1 MKTRHQIKQRRAY
14 NNYIR
19 KLKYDSWVWGKRLY
33 GSSRHNC
40 YSIKNA
46 NINVADR
53 CDGYLYDF
61 FNTSLGSYNGP
72 VTRSMSEYRKRQN
85 ITRLLKKF
93 YRNLNIENVDSHV
106 ISRFSRNHN
115 RILQSSYGV

>member
-46 NINVADR
+46 NIVSTPHADVAIKDIQIGEELL
-53 CDGYLYDF
+53 CDYYGFDDTYF
-61 FNTSLGSYNGP
+61 
-72 VTRSMSEYRKRQN
+72 RRQGIN
-85 ITRLLKKF
+85 KEDLI
-93 YRNLNIENVDSHV
+93 D
-106 ISRFSRNHN
+106 
-115 RILQSSYGV
+115 